1 MKKIIKN
8 YKNKKVLVTGSTGFK
23 GSWLCYWLYN
33 LGAKVVGVGLKP
45 EKNSILFNEL
55 KLKSKIKQ
63 KTINIQNFK
72 KINQLIKKEKPQIIF
87 HLAAQSIVSLS
98 YKKPLETFRTNILG
112 SANILES
119 VRVNNIPNLV
129 YITSDKCYL
138 NLDKKSSYKETD
150 YLGGLDNYS
159 SSKAS
164 AEIIFRSYLNSYKT
178 KNKSYLNYASA
189 RAGNV
194 IGGGDMKDN
203 RLIPDLVKSI
213 QRKDKIKL
221 RSPNATRPWQHVLE
235 PLSGYLILGEKLM
248 NKKLKSNIHPC
259 WNFGPEKKNCKTV
272 KKVVDKFL
280 SNFDKKVKIKIL
292 KEKKKFH
299 EAKFLSLSILKAKK
313 ELKWKPK
320 LSFDQTLKLTS
331 DWYKH
336 YLAKNKIEEITAN
349 QIKFFSDKV

>member
-1 MKKIIKN
+1 MEQIIKN

-23 GSWLCYWLYN
+23 GSWLCYWLYH
-33 LGAKVVGVGLKP
+33 LGAKVVGVALKP
-45 EKNSILFNEL
+45 EKSSILFKEL
-55 KLKSKIKQ
+55 NLKNKIKQ
-63 KTINIQNFK
+63 KTINIQDFK
-72 KINQLIKKEKPQIIF
+72 KINQLIKKEKPHIIF

-98 YKKPLETFRTNILG
+98 YQKPLETIRTNILG

-119 VRVNNIPNLV
+119 IRINNVPNLV

-150 YLGGLDNYS
+150 YLGGIDNYS

-164 AEIIFRSYLNSYKT
+164 AEIIFRSYLNSYRI
-178 KNKSYLNYASA
+178 KNKSHLNFASA

-203 RLIPDLVKSI
+203 RLIPDIIKSI
-213 QRKDKIKL
+213 KRKGKINL
-221 RSPNATRPWQHVLE
+221 RNPRATRPWQHVLE

-248 NKKLKSNIHPC
+248 NKKLRSSIYPC
-259 WNFGPEKKNCKTV
+259 WNFGPEKKNCKHV

-280 SNFDKKVKIKIL
+280 IYFSKKNKVKIL
-292 KEKKKFH
+292 KNKKKFH
-299 EAKFLSLSILKAKK
+299 ESKYLSLNISKAKK
-313 ELKWKPK
+313 ELQWKPR
-320 LSFDQTLKLTS
+320 LSFNETLKLTS

-336 YLAKNKIEEITAN
+336 YLDKNKVEKITID
-349 QIKFFSDKV
+349 QIKYFTKK

>member
-1 MKKIIKN
+1 M
-8 YKNKKVLVTGSTGFK
+8 LVTGSTGFK
-23 GSWLCYWLYN
+23 GSWLCYWLYH

-45 EKNSILFNEL
+45 EKTSILFKALN
-55 KLKSKIKQ
+55 LKSKIKQ
-63 KTINIQNFK
+63 NIINIQDFK
-72 KINQLIKKEKPQIIF
+72 KINQIIKKEKPHIIF
-87 HLAAQSIVSLS
+87 HLASQSIVSLS
-98 YKKPLETFRTNILG
+98 YKKPLETIRTNILG

-119 VRVNNIPNLV
+119 VRINNVPNLV

-138 NLDKKSSYKETD
+138 NLDKKSSYRETD

-164 AEIIFRSYLNSYKT
+164 AEIIFRSYLNSYQIN
-178 KNKSYLNYASA
+178 NKSYLNFASA

-203 RLIPDLVKSI
+203 RLIPDLIKSI
-213 QRKDKIKL
+213 KRKDKIKL
-221 RSPNATRPWQHVLE
+221 RNPRATRPWQHVLE

-248 NKKLKSNIHPC
+248 NKKLRSNIYPS
-259 WNFGPEKKNCKTV
+259 WNFGPERKNCKTV

-280 SNFDKKVKIKIL
+280 SYFDKKTRVKIL
-292 KEKKKFH
+292 KDKKSFH
-299 EAKFLSLSILKAKK
+299 ESRYLSLNISKAKK

-331 DWYKH
+331 DWYKN
-336 YLAKNKIEEITAN
+336 YLANNKIEKITAD
-349 QIKFFSDKV
+349 QIKYFTKK